1 MRLTFLGAAGTVTG
15 SRYLLETGERTILVD
30 CGLFQGNKELRERNW
45 QDVAFN
51 PSKLD
56 AVLLTHA
63 HIDHSGFIPRLIR
76 SGFTGPIHCSK
87 ATADLCAIL
96 LPDSGRIQEDD
107 ADSANR
113 YGYSRHK
120 PALPLYTE
128 AEARASLR
136 QFHPIGFG
144 LPYRL
149 GDDLSVT
156 LSRAGHILGAS
167 FVHLTAG
174 DGTSILF
181 SGDIGRPDG
190 PLMKAPAA
198 LQDADYLVLESTYG
212 NRRHGVEDPATQIGD
227 IIRRTAARGGT
238 VLVPA
243 FAVGRTQDLLFHL
256 HALKRD
262 GRIPDLPVFLDSP
275 MAIDATELLLR
286 HSNEHRLSR
295 QDCAQVCAIAR
306 YTRTVE
312 QSKAIN
318 ATAMPKV
325 IISASGMA
333 TGGRVLH
340 HLKHYVGDPRHTI
353 LLPGYQAAGTRGDRL
368 ARGETSLKIHG
379 HEWPVRAEI
388 AQLDTMSAHADY
400 AEILDWLRN
409 FRVPPRKVFITHG
422 EPEAANAMR
431 DHIMET
437 LGWRDVIVPEHGYAA
452 EL

>member
-15 SRYLLETGERTILVD
+15 SRYLLETGERKILVD

-128 AEARASLR
+128 AEAR
-136 QFHPIGFG
+136 
-144 LPYRL
+144 
-149 GDDLSVT
+149 
-156 LSRAGHILGAS
+156 
-167 FVHLTAG
+167 TAG

-295 QDCAQVCAIAR
+295 QDCAQVCAVAR

-431 DHIMET
+431 EHVIET
-437 LGWRDVIVPEHGYAA
+437 LGWRDVIVPDHGYAA
-452 EL
+452 DL